1 MTARSNVAAWFSDG
15 TVIPVM
21 TPPRTEVL
29 LDGVAQPRLRL
40 DTLELRQGAAP
51 LACFSAGPG
60 RDAQTGEEVHL
71 EHLAPHVRPGA
82 LVTARLL
89 RGGILPGTER
99 RDLVIFE
106 GRISR
111 IDLGLGPD
119 GEALRFEAEDLA
131 AELLR
136 RRIGGQRLRM
146 SSGETGVLGGLALGF
161 NLDGQANASG
171 SPYDP
176 GSGEAYTIFSPGSCG
191 DATAWTLAEAVAH
204 LLAEY
209 GQSDIVGAPPPT
221 EVRRALSCTV
231 IRDVRLEGRTLGEAL
246 DALLELAGGIT
257 TISVEPHESGVSR
270 RLEIVTPDR
279 APACWLSHQGI
290 GCRFDPAATHF
301 SDLAVT
307 MRFEAAP
314 RRYVARGD
322 RKVYESTFSLSRGW
336 VEALGSNNP
345 EDFNP
350 SQNPNFDGVRDVFR
364 KWVLNES
371 GQYTGSPYNSG
382 PAADLAAVFEGAA
395 YAPRRRRFLECLS
408 CDALGRSFGVYV
420 EISLDAGSTWQ
431 RMAMAARILRHE
443 CGIYLTDD
451 PLPPSFVAAA
461 MGNRARIRVTATIES
476 DSSILAEHNKIGTT
490 DLPGHTRYL
499 NVPASYRYRKRAP
512 ASRFCGQS
520 PVDEADDTLRL
531 QEFVNAAYE
540 ADRRCPVPAHIEVPW
555 LALGYRVGQRVVGIR
570 GRHIDFARR
579 ETGYESAP
587 MVRGV
592 RWHFAPAPRTELE
605 LE

>member
-1 MTARSNVAAWFSDG
+1 MTAQPNIAAWFSDG
-15 TVIPVM
+15 AVVPAM

-51 LACFSAGPG
+51 RAWFSAGPG
-60 RDAQTGEEVHL
+60 RDARTGEDLRL
-71 EHLAPHVRPGA
+71 EHLAPRARPGA
-82 LVTARLL
+82 LVSVRLL
-89 RGGILPGTER
+89 RGGVLPGTER

-106 GRISR
+106 GRIAR
-111 IDLGLGPD
+111 VDLGLGPD

-136 RRIGGQRLRM
+136 RRIGGQRLRT
-146 SSGETGVLGGLALGF
+146 SSGEAGVLGGLALGF
-161 NLDGQANASG
+161 NLDGQANASDT
-171 SPYDP
+171 PYDP
-176 GSGEAYTIFSPGSCG
+176 GAGEPYTIFAPGSHEG
-191 DATAWTLAEAVAH
+191 PAWTLAEAVAH

-209 GQSDIVGAPPPT
+209 GQSDVVGAPPPT
-221 EVRRALSCTV
+221 EVRSALSDTV
-231 IRDVRLEGRTLGEAL
+231 LRNVRLEGRTLGEAL
-246 DALLELAGGIT
+246 DALLELAGGVT

-270 RLEIVTPDR
+270 RLEIITPNH
-279 APACWLSHQGI
+279 APACWLAHQGV
-290 GCRFDPAATHF
+290 GQCFNPAATHF

-307 MRFEAAP
+307 MRFEDAP

-322 RKVYESTFSLSRGW
+322 RKVYESTFDLSRGW
-336 VEALGSNNP
+336 AEGLGSYDP

-350 SQNPNFDGVRDVFR
+350 SRNPNFDGVRDVFR

-382 PAADLAAVFEGAA
+382 PAADLSAVFEGAA
-395 YAPRRRRFLECLS
+395 YAPRHRRFLECLS

-420 EISLDAGSTWQ
+420 EVSLDAGSTWQ

-443 CGIYLTDD
+443 CGLYLTDD
-451 PLPPSFVAAA
+451 PLPAPFIAAA
-461 MGNRARIRVTATIES
+461 MRDLVRIRVTAAIES
-476 DSSILAEHNKIGTT
+476 DSCILVEHSEPGTA
-490 DLPGHTRYL
+490 DLPGRTRHL
-499 NVPASYRYRKRAP
+499 NVPAAYRYRKRAP
-512 ASRFCGQS
+512 TSRFCGQA
-520 PVDEADDTLRL
+520 PADEVDDTSRL
-531 QEFVNAAYE
+531 QEFVSAAWD

-555 LALGYRVGQRVVGIR
+555 LALGYRIGQRVLGVH
-570 GRHIDFARR
+570 GRRLDFARQ
-579 ETGYESAP
+579 ENGYESAP
-587 MVRGV
+587 MVRKV